1 MTVYQIIAVA
11 SLVLVIALWFKM
23 DTLQATLKQ
32 LMNAKDAAN
41 LNQPNDSND
50 AANINQPSDSNQ
62 ARESQA
68 QKSEVIIGAQ
78 AWMAKNLDTTTF
90 RNGDPIPQAASDIA
104 WQIAG
109 ELKRPAYCYNGE
121 TYGKL
126 YNWYAVNDPRGLA
139 PEGWHIPTYAEWTQL
154 SDYLGGKG
162 VAGKKM
168 KSTSGWNNK
177 GNGTNESGFN
187 GLPGGMRLPN
197 GRFPNEGYE
206 GYWWEASDNKS
217 SDSLESCSSLGYG
230 NDNFNG
236 KTENKESGLS
246 VRCIRD

>member
-1 MTVYQIIAVA
+1 LSEKLGSLPIIAVA
-11 SLVLVIALWFKM
+11 SLVLVIALWFRL

-32 LMNAKDAAN
+32 LINAKDASN
-41 LNQPNDSND
+41 LNQSNDSND
-50 AANINQPSDSNQ
+50 

-78 AWMAKNLDTTTF
+78 AWMANNLEITTF
-90 RNGDPIPQAASDIA
+90 RNGDPIPQAASDEA
-104 WQIAG
+104 WKIAG
-109 ELKRPAYCYNGE
+109 QNKQPAYCYNGE

-139 PEGWHIPTYAEWTQL
+139 PEGWHIPTDAEWTQL
-154 SDYLGGKG
+154 SDYLGGER

-187 GLPGGMRLPN
+187 GLPGGYRASN
-197 GRFPNEGYE
+197 GSFSGQGGLGFWWSASESNTGYA
-206 GYWWEASDNKS
+206 YSRNLNHS
-217 SDSLESCSSLGYG
+217 
-230 NDNFNG
+230 NDYLYRNDDY
-236 KTENKESGLS
+236 KERGFS
-246 VRCIRD
+246 VRCLRD

>member
-32 LMNAKDAAN
+32 LMYAKDAAN
-41 LNQPNDSND
+41 LNQPNDSNE
-50 AANINQPSDSNQ
+50 

-78 AWMAKNLDTTTF
+78 VWMAKNLEITTF
-90 RNGDPIPQAASDIA
+90 RNGDPIPQAASDEAWSIA
-104 WQIAG
+104 VQN
-109 ELKRPAYCYNGE
+109 KQPAYCYNGE

-126 YNWYAVNDPRGLA
+126 YNWYAINDQRGLA
-139 PEGWHIPTYAEWTQL
+139 PEGWHIPSDAEWTQL
-154 SDYLGGKG
+154 CDYLGGEG

-187 GLPGGMRLPN
+187 GLPGGYRNNYGPFRYQGDN
-197 GRFPNEGYE
+197 GH
-206 GYWWEASDNKS
+206 WWSAAEVS
-217 SDSLESCSSLGYG
+217 SDGAYYRGLVHNG
-230 NDNFNG
+230 DNLFRDDSG
-236 KTENKESGLS
+236 KVGGFS
-246 VRCIRD
+246 VRCLRD

>member
-11 SLVLVIALWFKM
+11 SLVLVIALWFRLY
-23 DTLQATLKQ
+23 TLQATLKQ
-32 LMNAKDAAN
+32 LINAKDAAN

-50 AANINQPSDSNQ
+50 A
-62 ARESQA
+62 RESQV

-78 AWMAKNLDTTTF
+78 VWMAKNLETTTF
-90 RNGDPIPQAASDIA
+90 RNGDPIPHAASNEA
-104 WQIAG
+104 WKIAG
-109 ELKRPAYCYNGE
+109 LNKQPAYCYNGE

-139 PEGWHIPTYAEWTQL
+139 PEGWHIPADAEWTQL
-154 SDYLGGKG
+154 SDYLGGEG

-187 GLPGGMRLPN
+187 GLPGGYRSYDGTFSNLGN
-197 GRFPNEGYE
+197 Y
-206 GYWWEASDNKS
+206 GYWWSASEDDTDNAY
-217 SDSLESCSSLGYG
+217 LRILNHG
-230 NDNFNG
+230 NDTLYRDYTNKG
-236 KTENKESGLS
+236 KGFS
-246 VRCIRD
+246 VRCLRD

>member
-11 SLVLVIALWFKM
+11 SLVLVIALWFRL

-32 LMNAKDAAN
+32 LINAKDASN
-41 LNQPNDSND
+41 LNQSNDSND
-50 AANINQPSDSNQ
+50 

-78 AWMAKNLDTTTF
+78 AWMANNLEITTF
-90 RNGDPIPQAASDIA
+90 RNGDPIPQAASDEA
-104 WQIAG
+104 WKIAG
-109 ELKRPAYCYNGE
+109 QNKQPAYCYNGE

-139 PEGWHIPTYAEWTQL
+139 PEGWHIPTDAEWTQL
-154 SDYLGGKG
+154 SDYLGGER

-187 GLPGGMRLPN
+187 GLPGGYRKFD
-197 GRFPNEGYE
+197 GTFFSQGSG
-206 GYWWEASDNKS
+206 GYWWIASENNTDLACYRDLYHFDDFLLSYCYNKG
-217 SDSLESCSSLGYG
+217 EG
-230 NDNFNG
+230 F
-236 KTENKESGLS
+236 S
-246 VRCIRD
+246 VRCLRD

>member
-1 MTVYQIIAVA
+1 MYEIIALVN
-11 SLVLVIALWFKM
+11 LVLLIALWFRL

-32 LMNAKDAAN
+32 LINAKDAAN

-50 AANINQPSDSNQ
+50 A
-62 ARESQA
+62 RESQV

-78 AWMAKNLDTTTF
+78 VWMAKNLEATTF
-90 RNGDPIPQAASDIA
+90 RNGDPIPQAASDEA
-104 WQIAG
+104 WTIAG
-109 ELKRPAYCYNGE
+109 QNKQPAYCYNGE

-139 PEGWHIPTYAEWTQL
+139 PEGWHISTDAEWTQL

-162 VAGKKM
+162 VGKKM

-187 GLPGGMRLPN
+187 GLPGGDRSYDGTFNGQGNDGFWWNPSESPTGYAYGCGLHHDDVRLIV
-197 GRFPNEGYE
+197 RVF
-206 GYWWEASDNKS
+206 DNK
-217 SDSLESCSSLGYG
+217 EKG
-230 NDNFNG
+230 F
-236 KTENKESGLS
+236 S
-246 VRCIRD
+246 VRCLRD

>member
-11 SLVLVIALWFKM
+11 SLVLVIALWFRL

-32 LMNAKDAAN
+32 LINAKDASN
-41 LNQPNDSND
+41 LNQSNDSND
-50 AANINQPSDSNQ
+50 

-78 AWMAKNLDTTTF
+78 AWMANNLEITTF
-90 RNGDPIPQAASDIA
+90 RNGDPIPQAASDEA
-104 WQIAG
+104 WKIAG
-109 ELKRPAYCYNGE
+109 QNKQPAYCYNGE

-139 PEGWHIPTYAEWTQL
+139 PEGWHIPTDAEWTQL
-154 SDYLGGKG
+154 SDYLGGER

-187 GLPGGMRLPN
+187 GLPGGCRYYN
-197 GRFPNEGYE
+197 GTFYAQGYL
-206 GYWWEASDNKS
+206 GYWWSASEYNTGVAYHR
-217 SDSLESCSSLGYG
+217 SLGHLSG
-230 NDNFNG
+230 NLDRDDFI
-236 KTENKESGLS
+236 KEEGFS
-246 VRCIRD
+246 VRCLRD

>member
-11 SLVLVIALWFKM
+11 SLVLVIALWFRL

-32 LMNAKDAAN
+32 LINAKDTAN

-50 AANINQPSDSNQ
+50 A
-62 ARESQA
+62 RESQV

-78 AWMAKNLDTTTF
+78 AWMAKNLEITTF
-90 RNGDPIPQAASDIA
+90 RNGDTIPQAASDEA
-104 WQIAG
+104 WTIAG
-109 ELKRPAYCYNGE
+109 QNKQPAYCYNGE

-139 PEGWHIPTYAEWTQL
+139 PEGWHIPTDAEWTQL
-154 SDYLGGKG
+154 SDYLGGEG

-187 GLPGGMRLPN
+187 GLPGGFRN
-197 GRFPNEGYE
+197 YIGSFYFQGNYGSWWSASEGNTVFAYYR
-206 GYWWEASDNKS
+206 GLYHD
-217 SDSLESCSSLGYG
+217 DDYLFR
-230 NDNFNG
+230 NDNL
-236 KTENKESGLS
+236 KEKGFS
-246 VRCIRD
+246 VRCLRD

>member
-11 SLVLVIALWFKM
+11 SLVLVIALWFRL

-32 LMNAKDAAN
+32 LINAKDAAN

-50 AANINQPSDSNQ
+50 A
-62 ARESQA
+62 RESQV

-78 AWMAKNLDTTTF
+78 AWMAKNLEITTF
-90 RNGDPIPQAASDIA
+90 RNGDSIPQAASDEA
-104 WQIAG
+104 WKIAG
-109 ELKRPAYCYNGE
+109 QNKQPAYCYNGE

-139 PEGWHIPTYAEWTQL
+139 PEGWHIPTDAEWTQL

-187 GLPGGMRLPN
+187 GLPGGNRGNDGTFLGQGN
-197 GRFPNEGYE
+197 DGCWWSASEGSADSAYYRYLSHNVASLGRYYNNEG
-206 GYWWEASDNKS
+206 G
-217 SDSLESCSSLGYG
+217 G
-230 NDNFNG
+230 F
-236 KTENKESGLS
+236 S
-246 VRCIRD
+246 VRCLRD

>member
-11 SLVLVIALWFKM
+11 SLVLVIALWFRL

-32 LMNAKDAAN
+32 LINAKDAAN

-50 AANINQPSDSNQ
+50 A
-62 ARESQA
+62 RESQV

-78 AWMAKNLDTTTF
+78 AWMAKNLEITTF
-90 RNGDPIPQAASDIA
+90 RNGDTIPQAASDEA
-104 WQIAG
+104 WRIAG
-109 ELKRPAYCYNGE
+109 ENKQPAYCYNGE

-139 PEGWHIPTYAEWTQL
+139 PEGWHIPTDAEWTQL

-162 VAGKKM
+162 VSGKKM

-187 GLPGGMRLPN
+187 GLPGGYRD
-197 GRFPNEGYE
+197 GDGSFDHQGGY
-206 GYWWEASDNKS
+206 GYWWSASENVTDLAYYRLLAHNSDDLVRS
-217 SDSLESCSSLGYG
+217 S
-230 NDNFNG
+230 ND
-236 KTENKESGLS
+236 KEEGFS
-246 VRCIRD
+246 VRCLRD

>member
-11 SLVLVIALWFKM
+11 SLVLVIALWFRL

-32 LMNAKDAAN
+32 LINAKDAAN

-50 AANINQPSDSNQ
+50 A
-62 ARESQA
+62 RESQV

-78 AWMAKNLDTTTF
+78 AWMAKNLEITTF
-90 RNGDPIPQAASDIA
+90 RNGDTIPQAASDEA
-104 WQIAG
+104 WTIAG
-109 ELKRPAYCYNGE
+109 QNKQPAYCYNGE

-139 PEGWHIPTYAEWTQL
+139 PEGWHIPTDAEWTQL

-187 GLPGGMRLPN
+187 GLPGGFRNNL
-197 GRFPNEGYE
+197 GTFSYQGD
-206 GYWWEASDNKS
+206 GGFWWSASEFYSDGAYSRYLLHSNDYLSRASDNE
-217 SDSLESCSSLGYG
+217 DLG
-230 NDNFNG
+230 F
-236 KTENKESGLS
+236 S
-246 VRCIRD
+246 VRCLRD

>member
-11 SLVLVIALWFKM
+11 SLVLVIALWFRL

-32 LMNAKDAAN
+32 LINAKDAAN

-50 AANINQPSDSNQ
+50 A
-62 ARESQA
+62 RESQV

-78 AWMAKNLDTTTF
+78 AWMAKNLEITTF
-90 RNGDPIPQAASDIA
+90 RNGDTIPQAASDEA
-104 WQIAG
+104 WTIAG
-109 ELKRPAYCYNGE
+109 QNKQPAYSYNGE

-139 PEGWHIPTYAEWTQL
+139 PEGWHIPTDAEWTQL

-187 GLPGGMRLPN
+187 GLPGGNRYHNGLFDLPCN
-197 GRFPNEGYE
+197 N
-206 GYWWEASDNKS
+206 GYWWSASENNT
-217 SDSLESCSSLGYG
+217 DSAYLRYLSHDTDDLNRNGYG
-230 NDNFNG
+230 KGEGF
-236 KTENKESGLS
+236 S
-246 VRCIRD
+246 VRCLRD